1 MNFKIL
7 QMQVECLEA
16 DLKKLSLNL
25 NEKEN
30 ENRGLLGNVK
40 KAVQKDGSV
49 IKLLNRKTAIFS
61 ILQQWPP
68 HYNFSII
75 HLISIIVFILER
87 RSFLWVYR
95 N

>member
-1 MNFKIL
+1 
-7 QMQVECLEA
+7 MQVECLEA

-61 ILQQWPP
+61 ILQQ
-68 HYNFSII
+68 
-75 HLISIIVFILER
+75 
-87 RSFLWVYR
+87 
-95 N
+95 

>member
-75 HLISIIVFILER
+75 HFISIIVFILER

>member
-1 MNFKIL
+1 
-7 QMQVECLEA
+7 MQVECLGA

-61 ILQQWPP
+61 ILQQ
-68 HYNFSII
+68 
-75 HLISIIVFILER
+75 
-87 RSFLWVYR
+87 
-95 N
+95 